1 MRSPADMQTIQIDI
15 TNACNLQCSNC
26 TRFCGNHKKPF
37 FMDFDTF
44 KRAVDS
50 LDGYNGVIGV
60 MGGEPTLHPEFERF
74 VLYIREKFGGHKGV
88 NRMIYPQRE
97 FIKEIRRRE
106 FESHVLR
113 EEEDGTGAGKACGN
127 FKMCGPGL
135 WSNMGETYPKYYE
148 LINDSF
154 DVQFLNDHINESYH
168 QPGLIS
174 RKDLGISDEEWIP
187 LRDAC
192 WMQNEW
198 SATITPKG
206 AFFCEI
212 AGALDMLFDGPGGW
226 TIEPGWW
233 KRKPEEFGDQ
243 LHWCELCGFA
253 LKTFMRDAK
262 EEVDDVSPT
271 LYEMLK
277 KVDSPKMKS
286 GRTNLIKIE
295 NGVIS
300 EESKAPTM
308 EFAAVSAAQP
318 YIEHYEDRFNAS
330 NSHLLVQKY
339 ETVSIKAGDS
349 FGVELNKVLKNTDG
363 WILYIDDERGNES
376 RDKVVAEIDELI
388 KRYILNPGTMHV
400 GEGYKFFSK
409 YALSLRRFGFDR
421 IAHTNNI
428 DDIIHA
434 WQNEKIVSL
443 SEISELTKWKRE
455 SIVPGDR
462 YVIWGTGLSGSFIV
476 DAVENSGGKLMF
488 AVDIDKSKEGK
499 DFYGYKTYQ
508 PDYLKEHMD
517 EFDHLL
523 IGHYSRF
530 EEIRSQAL
538 EIGVPDEKIVRP
550 YEV

>member
-15 TNACNLQCSNC
+15 TNACNLSCSNC

-44 KRAVDS
+44 KRALDS
-50 LDGYNGVIGV
+50 LEGYNGVIGV

-74 VLYIREKFGGHKGV
+74 VLYIREKFGERKEK
-88 NRMIYPQRE
+88 NRMIYPQKE

-106 FESHVLR
+106 FESHVFR
-113 EEEDGTGAGKACGN
+113 ANEDGTGEEKGCGN

-135 WSNMGETYPKYYE
+135 WSNMGKTYPKYYE

-154 DVQFLNDHINESYH
+154 NVQFLNDHINESYH
-168 QPGLIS
+168 QPGLVS
-174 RKDLGISDEEWIP
+174 RKDLGIPDEEWIP

-192 WMQNEW
+192 WIQNEW

-226 TIEPGWW
+226 KIEPDWW
-233 KRKPEEFGDQ
+233 KRKPSEFGDQ
-243 LHWCELCGFA
+243 LHWCEICGFA

-277 KVDSPKMKS
+277 KIDSPRMRAGK
-286 GRTNLIKIE
+286 TNLLKIE

-308 EFAAVSAAQP
+308 GFSAVSAAQP

-330 NSHLLVQKY
+330 NSHLLVDKYDILSIEKGAGFGIKMNRALQK
-339 ETVSIKAGDS
+339 A
-349 FGVELNKVLKNTDG
+349 DG
-363 WILYIDDERGNES
+363 WILFLDNEEQ
-376 RDKVVAEIDELI
+376 DLKNKAVEEIEDLI
-388 KRYILNPGTMHV
+388 KKYILNPGTIHL
-400 GEGYKFFSK
+400 GNGYKFFSK
-409 YALSLRRFGFDR
+409 NALSLRKFGFDR
-421 IAHTNNI
+421 IAHSTSFN
-428 DDIIHA
+428 DIQEA
-434 WQNEKIVSL
+434 WESRKVVPL
-443 SEISELTKWKRE
+443 SDISELTKWKRD
-455 SIVPGDR
+455 SIVKGDR
-462 YVIWGTGLSGSFIV
+462 YVIWGTGLSGSFIA
-476 DAVENSGGKLMF
+476 DAVENSGGKLLF
-488 AVDIDKSKEGK
+488 AIDIDKTKEGK

-508 PDYLKEHMD
+508 PEYLKEHLD

-530 EEIRSQAL
+530 EEIRQQAL
-538 EIGVPDEKIVRP
+538 EVGVPDSKIVRP
-550 YEV
+550 YEL

>member
-15 TNACNLQCSNC
+15 TNACNLACSNC

-50 LDGYNGVIGV
+50 LEGYNGVTGV

-74 VLYIREKFGGHKGV
+74 VLYIREKYGERKEA

-113 EEEDGTGAGKACGN
+113 EDEDGTGRGCGCGN
-127 FKMCGPGL
+127 FKMFGPGL
-135 WSNMGETYPKYYE
+135 WSNMGDTYPKYYE

-154 DVQFLNDHINESYH
+154 NVQFLNDHINESYH

-174 RKDLGISDEEWIP
+174 RKDLGIPDEEWIP
-187 LRDAC
+187 MRDAC

-206 AFFCEI
+206 AFFWEI

-226 TIEPGWW
+226 KIEPGWW

-243 LHWCELCGFA
+243 LHWCEICGFA

-277 KVDSPKMKS
+277 KVDSPRMKK
-286 GRTNLIKIE
+286 GRTNLVKIE

-300 EESKAPTM
+300 EDSKAPTM
-308 EFAAVSAAQP
+308 GFAAVSAAQP

-330 NSHLLVQKY
+330 NSHLLVQRY
-339 ETVSIKAGDS
+339 EVVSVSAGDC
-349 FGVELNKVLKNTDG
+349 FGTELNQILKNADG
-363 WILYIDDERGNES
+363 WILFIDSTTEK
-376 RDKVVAEIDELI
+376 DKAVSEIEALI
-388 KRYILNPGTMHV
+388 KKYILNPGTMHV
-400 GEGYKFFSK
+400 GDGYYFFSK
-409 YALSLRRFGFDR
+409 HALSLRRFGFDGV
-421 IAHTNNI
+421 AHAVSFES
-428 DDIIHA
+428 IIGA
-434 WQNEKIVSL
+434 WQKEKVVPL
-443 SEISELTKWKRE
+443 SDINELTKWKRD

-462 YVIWGTGLSGSFIV
+462 YVIWGTGLSGSFIA
-476 DAVENSGGKLMF
+476 DAVEHSGGKMMF

-499 DFYGYKTYQ
+499 DFYGYKTYL
-508 PDYLKEHMD
+508 PSYLKEHMD
-517 EFDHLL
+517 DFDHLL

-530 EEIRSQAL
+530 EEIRSQAI

>member
-113 EEEDGTGAGKACGN
+113 EGEDGTGAGKACGN

-135 WSNMGETYPKYYE
+135 WSNMGDTYPKYYE

-226 TIEPGWW
+226 AIEPGWW

-243 LHWCELCGFA
+243 LHWCEICGFA

-300 EESKAPTM
+300 EESKAPAM
-308 EFAAVSAAQP
+308 GFAAVSAALP

-339 ETVSIKAGDS
+339 ETISISPGDG
-349 FGVELNKVLKNTDG
+349 FGAEFNKLLRKSNG
-363 WILYIDDERGNES
+363 WILFIDSDEY
-376 RDKVVAEIDELI
+376 RDDAIKEIEELRSKFI
-388 KRYILNPGTMHV
+388 FNPGTLH
-400 GEGYKFFSK
+400 EGNGYYFFSK
-409 YALSLRRFGFDR
+409 YALSLRKFGFDR
-421 IAHTNNI
+421 IAHCKSFN
-428 DDIIHA
+428 DIIDA
-434 WQNEKIVSL
+434 WEQKKVVPL
-443 SEISELTKWKRE
+443 FAISELTKWKRD
-455 SIVPGDR
+455 SIVSGDR
-462 YVIWGTGLSGSFIV
+462 YVIWGTGLSGSFIA
-476 DAVENSGGKLMF
+476 DAVEHSGGRLIF
-488 AVDIDKSKEGK
+488 AVDKDKSKEGK
-499 DFYGYKTYQ
+499 DFYGYKIYQ
-508 PDYLKEHMD
+508 PEYLKDHMD

-523 IGHYSRF
+523 VGHYSRF
-530 EEIRSQAL
+530 EEIRDQAL
-538 EIGVPDEKIVRP
+538 ELGVPDEKIIRP